1 VDPCE
6 MQKKRSR
13 WATDDPTKRFVDLY
27 SLLCNE
33 IWLRVAAHATLSK
46 KGSETAGID
55 HMPKANFL
63 GDDDGHI
70 ACLRA
75 SLKAK
80 TCEPVPVRRVSI
92 PKPSSDKKRPLG
104 IPVLY
109 TYCMSRHNF
118 FGGK

>member
-1 VDPCE
+1 MDPCE
-6 MQKKRSR
+6 MQKKLSR

-33 IWLRVAAHATLSK
+33 IWLRVAAHATLSN

-55 HMPKANFL
+55 NMTKSNFL
-63 GDDDGHI
+63 GDYDGHI

-80 TCEPVPVRRVSI
+80 TFEPVPVRRVYI
-92 PKPSSDKKRPLG
+92 PKPYSDKKRPLG
-104 IPVLY
+104 IPMCY
-109 TYCMSRHNF
+109 AYCIS
-118 FGGK
+118 